1 MEVDAMNWTVVG
13 PILTAIA
20 SLIGVYMSNRKSAAV
35 MELRM
40 RMLEEKV
47 NKHNTVIERMLKLE
61 QKVEDIEKRLG

>member
-1 MEVDAMNWTVVG
+1 MNWTVVG

-40 RMLEEKV
+40 KMVEEK
-47 NKHNTVIERMLKLE
+47 IERHNQVIDRMIKLE
-61 QKVEDIEKRLG
+61 QKVEDMEKRMG

>member
-1 MEVDAMNWTVVG
+1 MNWTVVG

-40 RMLEEKV
+40 KMLEEKV

>member
-1 MEVDAMNWTVVG
+1 MNWTVVG

-40 RMLEEKV
+40 KMLEEKV

-61 QKVEDIEKRLG
+61 QKVEDIEKRMG

>member
-1 MEVDAMNWTVVG
+1 MNWTVVG

-40 RMLEEKV
+40 KMLEEKV

-61 QKVEDIEKRLG
+61 QKVEDIEKRIG

>member
-1 MEVDAMNWTVVG
+1 MDWTIIG
-13 PILTAIA
+13 PILTAVA

-40 RMLEEKV
+40 KMLEEKV

-61 QKVEDIEKRLG
+61 QKVEDIEKRMG